1 MNLQNFT
8 ALYIDP
14 AATTILISSLLPALL
29 FFIAGGILLIIGI
42 AKNIL
47 GLKIAGGCIL
57 GVLAV
62 LALFIFLIMSNIS

>member
-1 MNLQNFT
+1 MSLQNFT

-14 AATTILISSLLPALL
+14 AATTILISIIPLLLI
-29 FFIAGGILLIIGI
+29 FIVGGILLVIGI

>member
-14 AATTILISSLLPALL
+14 AATTILISLIPLLLI
-29 FFIAGGILLIIGI
+29 FIVGGILLVIGI

>member
-14 AATTILISSLLPALL
+14 AATSILISLIIPLLLI
-29 FFIAGGILLIIGI
+29 FIAGGILLVIGI
-42 AKNIL
+42 AKDIL

-62 LALFIFLIMSNIS
+62 LALFIFLIMSTIS

>member
-1 MNLQNFT
+1 MNLQSFT

-14 AATTILISSLLPALL
+14 AATTILISLIPLLLI
-29 FFIAGGILLIIGI
+29 FIVGGILLVIGI